1 MPSNT
6 PQTPSSDMAE
16 ILNQN
21 LETAE
26 QIKSTA
32 DELDVVHAVLS
43 TQIPSAS
50 LKGDLQSAVERT
62 DQLEQKLQET
72 AEALEKSNEQLQRH
86 IEAESGK

>member
-6 PQTPSSDMAE
+6 PHTSSTDMAE

-26 QIKSTA
+26 QIKATA
-32 DELDVVHAVLS
+32 NELDVVHAVLA
-43 TQIPSAS
+43 TQIPSDA

-72 AEALEKSNEQLQRH
+72 AEALGKSNEQLQRH
-86 IEAESGK
+86 LAEESDK

>member
-6 PQTPSSDMAE
+6 PQTPPSDMAE

-26 QIKSTA
+26 QIKATA

-43 TQIPSAS
+43 TQIPSDA

-62 DQLEQKLQET
+62 DQLEQKLQDT
-72 AEALEKSNEQLQRH
+72 AEALEKSNGQLQRH
-86 IEAESGK
+86 LAEESDK